1 MKMEKFL
8 LQIVFITA
16 VTTLRIIEERRL
28 LFVFIMKEKK
38 FSLVFAR
45 DHFAV
50 CIVGVFPPFLTINI
64 LKEELNKIN
73 GNYRKP
79 QKHI

>member
-8 LQIVFITA
+8 LQIVLITA

-38 FSLVFAR
+38 V
-45 DHFAV
+45 
-50 CIVGVFPPFLTINI
+50 
-64 LKEELNKIN
+64 
-73 GNYRKP
+73 
-79 QKHI
+79 